1 LKKPGF
7 YAYKDKIC
15 LVKVKYMTQELID
28 LRTSILEG
36 RYVDAL
42 AIVDELEGMSKQSI
56 LANIQSFLDRMMM
69 HLIKNQVEQ
78 RLTNSW
84 AASIADSIIR
94 IKRLNTKENKTSYYL
109 KADEWDEIIEES
121 LNAAII
127 AASVEVF
134 NGELSPTQLSELVD
148 RTKVINNTKTL
159 LGLIYVHSARE
170 LPDMIPNY
178 LAQLPAGED
187 WKEGRR

>member
-1 LKKPGF
+1 
-7 YAYKDKIC
+7 
-15 LVKVKYMTQELID
+15 MTQELID

-36 RYVDAL
+36 RYEDAL

-56 LANIQSFLDRMMM
+56 LVNIQSFLDRMLM

-84 AASIADSIIR
+84 AASISDSIIR

-109 KADEWDEIIEES
+109 KSDEWDEMIEES
-121 LNAAII
+121 LDAAIL
-127 AASVEVF
+127 AASVEVM
-134 NGELSPTQLSELVD
+134 NGQLSPNRLLELID
-148 RTKVINNTKTL
+148 RNKVINNAKML

-170 LPDMIPNY
+170 
-178 LAQLPAGED
+178 
-187 WKEGRR
+187 